1 MAGLFGK
8 LDHILIADDF
18 LRQVTTGG
26 RDDDTFY
33 HLNLP
38 VLSNRVL
45 QGDITT
51 KTVEGTERI
60 NGRGERI

>member
-1 MAGLFGK
+1 
-8 LDHILIADDF
+8 
-18 LRQVTTGG
+18 
-26 RDDDTFY
+26 
-33 HLNLP
+33 